1 MKTIDHAKKLRDA
14 ARRAWVS
21 LRARWRSVPPN
32 IPSDLEAR
40 VARLE
45 QDGEICAYV
54 GPGWGSGCSVTR
66 KTATSIYTK
75 CPQRVL
81 GLGCARWPLEG
92 R

>member
-1 MKTIDHAKKLRDA
+1 MKTTNHAKKLRDA

-45 QDGEICAYV
+45 RDGEICGYV
-54 GPGWGSGCSVTR
+54 GPGWGTGC
-66 KTATSIYTK
+66 ATSRKEATEVYTQ
-75 CPQRVL
+75 CPQRAK
-81 GLGCARWPLEG
+81 GLGCARWHRKG
-92 R
+92 Q